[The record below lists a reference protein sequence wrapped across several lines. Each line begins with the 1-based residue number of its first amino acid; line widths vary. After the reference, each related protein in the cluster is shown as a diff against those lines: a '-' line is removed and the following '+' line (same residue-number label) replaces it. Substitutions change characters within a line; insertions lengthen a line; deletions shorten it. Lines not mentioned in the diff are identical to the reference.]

1 MPAAAAFLAGAVVSL
16 AMSWLLVSRLERVG
30 ERLGLSEALLGLVAA
45 LAADA
50 PEITAAVSALA
61 GHQQRVGAGVVLGSN
76 VFNLAALLGLGAV
89 VAGRIG
95 LHRKVV
101 ALGGAVALWVAVVCL
116 AVVAGVL
123 PVAAGLALAAAVL
136 AGYVVLLGTEGRN
149 LGRLGLPRRWAV
161 WLRSAVS
168 EEEVELEEAIRP
180 GRGRWPDVVA
190 AAVALVVVVVASVIM
205 ERAASAL
212 GQRHGV
218 PQIVTGGLVLAAVT
232 SLPNA
237 VAAVYL
243 AARGRGAAMLSTGL
257 NSNTLNVVAGLL
269 LPGALIGLGPASA
282 QAGLVTAWYVGLTL
296 AVLMLAWRH
305 RGLGRG
311 AGLLVIA
318 AYAVF
323 AVSVVA
329 SGYALAGIPALAMA
343 LGISTAVLIAA
354 ALAPSPKSR

>member
-1 MPAAAAFLAGAVVSL
+1 
-16 AMSWLLVSRLERVG
+16 
-30 ERLGLSEALLGLVAA
+30 
-45 LAADA
+45 
-50 PEITAAVSALA
+50 
-61 GHQQRVGAGVVLGSN
+61 
-76 VFNLAALLGLGAV
+76 
-89 VAGRIG
+89 
-95 LHRKVV
+95 
-101 ALGGAVALWVAVVCL
+101 
-116 AVVAGVL
+116 
-123 PVAAGLALAAAVL
+123 
-136 AGYVVLLGTEGRN
+136 
-149 LGRLGLPRRWAV
+149 
-161 WLRSAVS
+161 VS

-180 GRGRWPDVVA
+180 DRGRWPDVVA

-243 AARGRGAAMLSTGL
+243 AARGRGAATLSTGL

-311 AGLLVIA
+311 AGLLIIA

-329 SGYALAGIPALAMA
+329 SGYALAGTPALAMA

-354 ALAPSPKSR
+354 ALAPSPKSRQGRP